1 MKRTFLKNWMV
12 VALFAGA
19 CCGMVA
25 CDDDD
30 NGGQTP
36 PPTDLDITAVIG
48 EYAGTMSV
56 VEAVAPVANAE
67 GEEPAGTA
75 LDAKV
80 TGDAIE
86 FTDFPIRDLVVKV
99 LGDETLADQIVE
111 KVGKVDYSVPYTAV
125 MGEDKTSVRLTL
137 VPEPLKLTLADNS
150 EGGETTTFEEPS
162 SVEIEVTI
170 TAEAEGVYTVESKK
184 FKFKLSATGV
194 KIGAVELPGFEPFS
208 LEFDLTKN

>member
-1 MKRTFLKNWMV
+1 MKQLILKNWMTAV
-12 VALFAGA
+12 LLAGVCA
-19 CCGMVA
+19 GFVA
-25 CDDDD
+25 CDDDND
-30 NGGQTP
+30 GGTP
-36 PPTDLDITAVIG
+36 PPTDPDVTAVVG
-48 EYAGTMSV
+48 KYTGTMSIV
-56 VEAVAPVANAE
+56 GIVPAEGGEE
-67 GEEPAGTA
+67 GEEPTVTPIDATA
-75 LDAKV
+75 
-80 TGDAIE
+80 TGDEIQ

-137 VPEPLKLTLADNS
+137 IPEPLKLTLADNS

-194 KIGAVELPGFEPFS
+194 KIDAVELPGFEPFS